1 MEQRFSAA
9 FKLERGRLYA
19 EYLTEPTRHPQP
31 TVPAN
36 SSQEKSFLVY
46 IETQLPSALPQFL
59 LQQRWF
65 GGKARQIQSVEIPD
79 IVPLITG
86 NAYLIFA
93 RINYA
98 EGPAETYAIPL
109 LRSSSEGEASA
120 LKIHPA
126 DLSEEIIFKDA
137 LTDQQFLAHLLDA
150 IARGASWPG
159 IKGHVRAIPTAALES
174 LWRPAQGP
182 LTPSLMT
189 AEQSNS
195 SVVYDKRLVLKMFRR
210 VEAGLNP
217 DLEIG
222 VFLMEK
228 SSFRNVPPLAG
239 YIEYLDEHGATS
251 SLGMLQ
257 GYVANQGDAWQ
268 FTLRALG
275 EYYEAVSQSNAVG
288 AGEVPRASLVALS
301 GQPVPD
307 EARRRIGAYLDSAA
321 LLGRRTAE
329 LHLALASRADDPD
342 FAPQPYSEG
351 DHRAMAESAT
361 QLLTANFDLLRR
373 LQGGMP
379 GQRRQEA
386 DEILRLEEI
395 ARRRLQMLAR
405 LKGSAMATRIH
416 GDYHL
421 GQVLF
426 TGSDFVIIDFEGEPA
441 RPLAERRRKRS
452 PLQDVAGMLRSFH
465 YAAYAPLLQEGNAE
479 GSSHEAPRRWALYW
493 QKWVSATF
501 LRTYLEVSGNAIFI
515 PRGREELALL
525 LDVHLLDK
533 AVYELGYELN
543 NRPSWVR
550 IPLDGISQLLQDR

>member
-1 MEQRFSAA
+1 M
-9 FKLERGRLYA
+9 
-19 EYLTEPTRHPQP
+19 
-31 TVPAN
+31 PAN
-36 SSQEKSFLVY
+36 SSPEKSFLAY
-46 IETQLPSALPQFL
+46 LETQLPSALPQFL
-59 LQQRWF
+59 LRQRWF
-65 GGKARQIQSVEIPD
+65 GGKARQIKSVEIPD
-79 IVPLITG
+79 IVTLTTV
-86 NAYLIFA
+86 NAYLILA
-93 RINYA
+93 RVNYD

-109 LRSSSEGEASA
+109 LRGSSEGQASS
-120 LKIHPA
+120 LRIHP
-126 DLSEEIIFKDA
+126 DKSSEEIVLKDA
-137 LTDQQFLAHLLDA
+137 LIDQQFLVHLLDA
-150 IARGASWPG
+150 IANRAAWRGIRG
-159 IKGHVRAIPTAALES
+159 QIRAIPTSGLES
-174 LWRPAQGP
+174 LWRPAQGT
-182 LTPSLMT
+182 LTPSLMN

-210 VEAGLNP
+210 VEPGLNP

-239 YIEYLDEHGATS
+239 YIEYRDEHGATS

-268 FTLRALG
+268 FTLRALA
-275 EYYEAVSQSNAVG
+275 EYYGAVPQSG
-288 AGEVPRASLVALS
+288 GLGSGEIPHAPLIALCS
-301 GQPVPD
+301 QPVPD

-342 FAPQPYSEG
+342 FAPQPSSEA
-351 DHRAMAESAT
+351 DQRALAESAT

-373 LQGGMP
+373 LKGGMP
-379 GQRRQEA
+379 DQARQEA
-386 DEILRLEEI
+386 NEILQLEEI
-395 ARRRLQMLAR
+395 ARRRLQLLAR
-405 LKGSAMATRIH
+405 LKGSAMVTRIH

-441 RPLAERRRKRS
+441 RPLAERRKKRS

-465 YAAYAPLLQEGNAE
+465 YAAYAPLLQERNAGSTPDE
-479 GSSHEAPRRWALYW
+479 GLKLSGSWAQYW

-501 LRTYLEVSGNAIFI
+501 LRTYLEVSGDVIFI

-533 AVYELGYELN
+533 AIYELGYELN

-550 IPLDGISQLLQDR
+550 IPLDGISQLLQDSD